1 VLDREVS
8 RFLISPAMER
18 YRLHPDSAA
27 IYFCTFTITDWLPV
41 FVSEA
46 ACQMSAKVAGAATN
60 RNPSESILS
69 S

>member
-1 VLDREVS
+1 
-8 RFLISPAMER
+8 MER